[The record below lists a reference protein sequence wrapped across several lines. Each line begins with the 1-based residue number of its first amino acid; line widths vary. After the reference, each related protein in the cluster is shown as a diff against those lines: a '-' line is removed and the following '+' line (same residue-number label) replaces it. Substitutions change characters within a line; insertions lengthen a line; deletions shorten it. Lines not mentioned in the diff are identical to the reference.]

1 MKLLKMDQGKCL
13 TDVDAKAL
21 LSPSEAVVNVSL
33 LEMIPSYYMMRF
45 WKFGS
50 VVSFNK
56 VREWYLHHA

>member
-21 LSPSEAVVNVSL
+21 LSPSEAVINVSL

-45 WKFGS
+45 
-50 VVSFNK
+50 
-56 VREWYLHHA
+56 